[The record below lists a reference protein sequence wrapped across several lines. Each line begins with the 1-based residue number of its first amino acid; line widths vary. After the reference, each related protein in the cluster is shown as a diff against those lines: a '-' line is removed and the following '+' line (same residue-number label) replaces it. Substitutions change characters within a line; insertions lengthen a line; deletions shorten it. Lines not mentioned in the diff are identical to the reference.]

1 MDTTSLWIA
10 IAGLAAT
17 AITSGVG
24 FYFSYKAQ
32 RSALREQLHA
42 KQIEVL
48 VDFSIGS
55 TRLQKIAAALQET
68 SQLSV
73 DDQRALDEAWDEV
86 SQRLLDIVQVGAVV
100 LPSGLYSAMTAFSAC
115 ANDYEVAVVKRLNVG
130 KAYYD
135 LMGACVHVGM
145 LSRELVGA
153 DNLSVESLKLHN
165 REGYTKMQEVGRVA
179 LARVSR
185 ALWTQSRRIDAK
197 DEP

>member
-10 IAGLAAT
+10 VAGLAAT
-17 AITSGVG
+17 ATASGVG
-24 FYFSYKAQ
+24 FYFSYKSQ
-32 RSALREQLHA
+32 RSPLREQLHA

-55 TRLQKIAAALQET
+55 TRLQKIAAALQDT
-68 SQLSV
+68 ARLSEE
-73 DDQRALDEAWDEV
+73 DQRSLDEAWDEV
-86 SQRLLDIVQVGAVV
+86 SQRLLDIVQMGAVV
-100 LPSGLYSAMTAFSAC
+100 LPSDLYSAMTAFRAC
-115 ANDYEVAVVKRLNVG
+115 ADAYEIAVVKKINIG

-135 LMGACVHVGM
+135 LMGACTHVTM

-153 DNLSVESLKLHN
+153 DNLSIESLKLHN
-165 REGYTKMQEVGRVA
+165 RGGYARMQEVGRVA